1 MNRISDYEGLLSGR
15 ITSWLTE
22 YLDQSGMD
30 LFVIG
35 VSGGIDSAVS
45 STLLPVLVNQSLHF
59 GDVATSPG
67 SKTTIT
73 IFCSSPVV
81 EG

>member
-1 MNRISDYEGLLSGR
+1 M
-15 ITSWLTE
+15 
-22 YLDQSGMD
+22 
-30 LFVIG
+30 FVIG
-35 VSGGIDSAVS
+35 VSGGIDSSVS
-45 STLLPVLVNQSLHF
+45 STLASTVLVNQSLYL
-59 GDVATSPG
+59 GMYSPG